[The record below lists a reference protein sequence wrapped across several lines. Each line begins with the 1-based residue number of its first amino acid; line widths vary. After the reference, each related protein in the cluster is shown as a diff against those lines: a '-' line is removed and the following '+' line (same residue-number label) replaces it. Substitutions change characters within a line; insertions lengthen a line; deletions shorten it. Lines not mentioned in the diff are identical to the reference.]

1 MSPWRYNSDGERY
14 HPKVWRLV
22 TSAGVIIA
30 SLALFTAGWAF
41 NTIQSQRADAREDTR
56 TALKSACQNLNHK
69 IQQTRDPSQQKAT
82 ALLIRVILRDEDP
95 AVIAKYKRLT
105 AATPQLARTNCER
118 IVDRNL
124 PK

>member
-1 MSPWRYNSDGERY
+1 MSPWRYNSDGERH

-22 TSAGVIIA
+22 TGAAVILA

-41 NTIQSQRADAREDTR
+41 NTIQSQRADARDDTR
-56 TALKSACQNLNHK
+56 TALESACQNLNHK

-82 ALLIRVILRDEDP
+82 ALLIRVILHDEAP
-95 AVIAKYKRLT
+95 KTVAKYKRLT
-105 AATPQLARTNCER
+105 AATPPLARTNCER